1 MHSKRR
7 KPYMFELSQ
16 LLYFVT
22 IVEQGTISKA
32 AEVLLIS
39 QPALTRSL
47 KKLEEELEV
56 ELFDRTKNKIIL
68 NDNGQLAYQRAKK
81 ILEMSTAMKSELIAF
96 NKATSTIS
104 IGSLAPAPIWALKHL
119 LKEKYPDLKIE
130 EDIDNK
136 DSYLIDGLRDEKY
149 TIIVLNYPY
158 SHKDYQSIELF
169 EEDLYLSLPPAHPLA
184 LFDKVSFDDLNGESI
199 LLLSRIGFWN
209 EICLT
214 YIPDSHLLIQNDET
228 VFNEIVR
235 SSALPH
241 FRTNITLM
249 CHDSNNR
256 INIPITDEAAK
267 IKYYA
272 VFHKS
277 KKKLFQF
284 LKKEITNIDWGKI
297 DI

>member
-1 MHSKRR
+1 
-7 KPYMFELSQ
+7 MFELSQ

-56 ELFDRTKNKIIL
+56 ELFDRTKNKVIL
-68 NDNGQLAYQRAKK
+68 NENGQLAYQHAKK
-81 ILEMSTAMKSELIAF
+81 ILEMTSVMKNELIVL

-104 IGSLAPAPIWALKHL
+104 IGSLAPAPIWALSYL
-119 LKEKYPDLKIE
+119 LKGKYPEIKIE
-130 EDIDNK
+130 EDIENK
-136 DSYLIDGLRDEKY
+136 DSYLIDGLKNDQY
-149 TIIVLNYPY
+149 TLIVLNYPY
-158 SHKDYQSIELF
+158 HNKDYQSIELF

-184 LFDKVSFDDLNGESI
+184 LFDQVSFNDLNGESI

-214 YIPDSHLLIQNDET
+214 YIPDSHLLVQNDET

-249 CHDSNNR
+249 RNDSNNR
-256 INIPITDEAAK
+256 INIPISDEAAK
-267 IKYYA
+267 MKYYA
-272 VFHKS
+272 VFHNN

-284 LKKEITNIDWGKI
+284 LKKDIKNIDRKKEET
-297 DI
+297 